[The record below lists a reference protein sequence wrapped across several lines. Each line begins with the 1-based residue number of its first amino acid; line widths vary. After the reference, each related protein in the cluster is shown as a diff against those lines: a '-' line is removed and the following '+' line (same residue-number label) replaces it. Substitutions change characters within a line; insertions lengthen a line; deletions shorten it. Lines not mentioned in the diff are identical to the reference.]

1 MAADN
6 GASGNA
12 PPGTLG
18 ATVVL
23 VTIALFLMVAFQ
35 TFQLLAERKNLAD
48 LVRAQEQTIQ
58 EAMKLR
64 QRFNAVAGAT
74 AQLAEQGDAGAKAI
88 VESMRRQ
95 GITVKPHEEQP
106 AGTGAPENAATGAP
120 EKK

>member
-12 PPGTLG
+12 TPGTLG

-23 VTIALFLMVAFQ
+23 VAIALFLMVAFQ
-35 TFQLLAERKNLAD
+35 TLQLLAERKNLAD

-58 EAMKLR
+58 EAVKLR

-74 AQLAEQGDAGAKAI
+74 ASLAEQGDAGARAI
-88 VESMRRQ
+88 IESMRRQ
-95 GITVKPHEEQP
+95 GITVKPPEEKP
-106 AGTGAPENAATGAP
+106 AGTGAPENADTGAP

>member
-88 VESMRRQ
+88 VESTRRQ

-120 EKK
+120 EK